1 MAGLCILRI
10 RTATHVIVLSGEADN
25 TTFRH
30 GEIVEVIMRNRV
42 ITCAALLVL
51 LFAACQRS
59 PDAQTN
65 RSEAKKFSTADIAKL
80 RWIEGTWR
88 GSGVDQAP
96 FFERY
101 RFENEST
108 LVVDSFP
115 DDKMDKVGE
124 TSLFELKDGR
134 FGNPSYVASSIDDNG
149 IDFEPI
155 PNKAKNS
162 FRWERVSD
170 NVWKAIL
177 KWPAD
182 GNKPARERV
191 YNMERIPG
199 K

>member
-1 MAGLCILRI
+1 M
-10 RTATHVIVLSGEADN
+10 TS
-25 TTFRH
+25 
-30 GEIVEVIMRNRV
+30 RV
-42 ITCAALLVL
+42 ITSAVLLVL
-51 LFAACQRS
+51 LFTACHHS

-65 RSEAKKFSTADIAKL
+65 RSDAKKFSTADVARL

-108 LVVDSFP
+108 LAVDSFP
-115 DDKMDKVGE
+115 DEKLDKVE
-124 TSLFELKDGR
+124 DTSRFELKDGR
-134 FGNPSYVASSIDDNG
+134 FGNPSYVANLIDDNAVN
-149 IDFEPI
+149 FEPVA
-155 PNKAKNS
+155 NAKNS
-162 FRWERVSD
+162 FRWERVSA
-170 NVWKAIL
+170 NAWKATL

-191 YNMERIPG
+191 YNMERIQG

>member
-1 MAGLCILRI
+1 MTYR
-10 RTATHVIVLSGEADN
+10 V
-25 TTFRH
+25 TTFA
-30 GEIVEVIMRNRV
+30 V
-42 ITCAALLVL
+42 LLVL

-65 RSEAKKFSTADIAKL
+65 RSGARNFSTADLSKL

-108 LVVDSFP
+108 LAVDSFP
-115 DDKMDKVGE
+115 DEKLDKVE
-124 TSLFELKDGR
+124 DTSRFELKDGR
-134 FGNPSYVASSIDDNG
+134 FGNGSYVASSIDDNG
-149 IDFEPI
+149 IDFEPFA
-155 PNKAKNS
+155 NAKNS

-170 NVWKAIL
+170 NAWKATL

-182 GNKPARERV
+182 GNKPARERI
-191 YNMERIPG
+191 YNMERIQA

>member
-1 MAGLCILRI
+1 M
-10 RTATHVIVLSGEADN
+10 
-25 TTFRH
+25 
-30 GEIVEVIMRNRV
+30 
-42 ITCAALLVL
+42 ALLVF
-51 LFAACQRS
+51 LFAACERS

-65 RSEAKKFSTADIAKL
+65 RSDAKKLSTADIAKL

-108 LVVDSFP
+108 LAVDSFP
-115 DDKMDKVGE
+115 DEKLDKIED
-124 TSLFELKDGR
+124 TSRFELKDGR
-134 FGNPSYVASSIDDNG
+134 FGSSSYVASSIDNNG
-149 IDFEPI
+149 ITFEPLA
-155 PNKAKNS
+155 NAKNS
-162 FRWERVSD
+162 FRWERISE
-170 NVWKAIL
+170 NAWKATL

-191 YNMERIPG
+191 YNMERMDV

>member
-1 MAGLCILRI
+1 MTHRLIVSAGLL
-10 RTATHVIVLSGEADN
+10 
-25 TTFRH
+25 
-30 GEIVEVIMRNRV
+30 
-42 ITCAALLVL
+42 LLV
-51 LFAACQRS
+51 FAACQRS

-65 RSEAKKFSTADIAKL
+65 QAAATKFSSADIAKL

-101 RFENEST
+101 RFENETT
-108 LVVDSFP
+108 LAVDSFP
-115 DDKMDKVGE
+115 DEKLDKVGE
-124 TSLFELKDGR
+124 TSRFELKDGR
-134 FGNPSYVASSIDDNG
+134 FANDSYTASLIDSTA
-149 IDFEPI
+149 IDFEPV
-155 PNKAKNS
+155 PGKAKNS

-170 NVWKAIL
+170 NTWKATL

-191 YNMERIPG
+191 YNMERIQS